1 MRGNESFCEYLGVL
15 LDRHQSPD
23 CQPHRPLPVD
33 VEVLDVLPQSSHLP
47 LQTLQTRRVMPSYF
61 LEKQK
66 IFHKS
71 PLSFAHHSV
80 EV

>member
-33 VEVLDVLPQSSHLP
+33 VEVDDLLPTVPVTAALAVSGSSCD
-47 LQTLQTRRVMPSYF
+47 F
-61 LEKQK
+61 
-66 IFHKS
+66 
-71 PLSFAHHSV
+71 
-80 EV
+80 